1 FNRLNSFFS
10 PANIFVL
17 KPRYFSSKTLNSKA
31 LNRSE
36 KHSPRGRTVYLGL
49 LIFIA
54 ALLSL
59 PFVHVDIIVKSL
71 SFKKNIPYRNIIAA
85 PISARVKAI
94 FMEEK

>member
-1 FNRLNSFFS
+1 
-10 PANIFVL
+10 L
-17 KPRYFSSKTLNSKA
+17 KPRSFSSKTLNSKA
-31 LNRSE
+31 LNRSK
-36 KHSPRGRTVYLGL
+36 KHSPRGRTFYLGL

-54 ALLSL
+54 SALLSL

-71 SFKKNIPYRNIIAA
+71 SFKKNIPYKNIIAA